1 MSVLFQ
7 QKVVVNCMVVWLRIS
22 MQNIVC
28 MITNTV
34 CILMWLLHLFKAYFI
49 SWGNNDII
57 EATLSDNIKLTIY
70 RNVGMNTHT
79 VES

>member
-22 MQNIVC
+22 TQNIVC

-34 CILMWLLHLFKAYFI
+34 CINVIVTFFKAYFI
-49 SWGNNDII
+49 SCGNNDII